1 MKKSA
6 ALIAA
11 AMTLSLMAIG
21 SGQVLAKAPL
31 VVDNDKVEWP
41 KAGFTTI
48 QAAVDAASPGDTIRV
63 CPGVYAENVVIGS
76 TKSDI
81 TLKGEPG
88 AILDGS
94 TLGNGDGITI
104 QSGVSRIT
112 IKHLEI
118 RNYKGIA
125 DGVGNA
131 IQAWNCGT
139 SKITIKENVIHDN
152 SWNGILVGNEGE
164 AVHTDWSIKENR
176 VYNNGFADIEL
187 TNGKKSEI
195 KGNTVASGSNS
206 FFDGILVQARNFD
219 YGYLS
224 CSPPGATVTS
234 SAVKV
239 SDNKV
244 TGPYP
249 VAGIDLVALAGGTV
263 GPRKAVLQDVK
274 VAENEVDGAR
284 ILARGIAGTF
294 GGTLATAS
302 DATAIKIAENNV
314 HDNSGGE
321 PLAPRVGIHLSRVTG
336 SAVTENQ
343 ASNNDRG
350 IVLVDSDNNSVKEN
364 TANDNTTYGIRL
376 ITDSTGNTITENT
389 ATGNG
394 TFDLFHNETSTPNTW
409 KDNTCDTKSGAD
421 IPPC

>member
-1 MKKSA
+1 MKENMKKLTVLVAVVVMGAFISLGGGL
-6 ALIAA
+6 ALAE
-11 AMTLSLMAIG
+11 
-21 SGQVLAKAPL
+21 APL
-31 VVDNDKVEWP
+31 VVDNDKVECP
-41 KAGFTTI
+41 KAAFTTI
-48 QAAVDAASPGDTIRV
+48 QAAVDAASPGDKIRV
-63 CPGVYAENVVIGS
+63 CAGVYAENVLIGPTQS
-76 TKSDI
+76 GI
-81 TLKGEPG
+81 TLKGDPG

-94 TLGNGDGITI
+94 TLGDGDGITL
-104 QSGVSRIT
+104 QSGVSDVT
-112 IKHLEI
+112 IKSFEI
-118 RNYKGIA
+118 RNYNGISS
-125 DGVGNA
+125 GVGNA

-139 SKITIKENVIHDN
+139 SNITIKENVIHDN

-164 AVHTDWSIKENR
+164 AVHTGWRIKENQ

-187 TNGKKSEI
+187 TNGKDSEI
-195 KGNTVASGSNS
+195 KGNTVASGSAS

-249 VAGIDLVALAGGTV
+249 VAGMDLIALAGGTV

-274 VAENEVDGAR
+274 VAKNEVDGAR
-284 ILARGIAGTF
+284 ILARGFAGAF
-294 GGTLATAS
+294 GGTLDTAS
-302 DATAIKIAENNV
+302 DATSIRVVENDV
-314 HDNSGGE
+314 HNS
-321 PLAPRVGIHLSRVTG
+321 PVPGIHLSRVTD
-336 SAVTENQ
+336 SNVTKNQ
-343 ASNNDRG
+343 ANGNERG

-364 TANDNTTYGIRL
+364 TANNNTTYGVRL
-376 ITDSTGNTITENT
+376 IVDSTGNTITENT

-394 TFDLFHNETSTPNTW
+394 TFDLFHDGSSTPNAWT
-409 KDNTCDTKSGAD
+409 DNTCGTTSGAD